1 MKTLM
6 AVVALAV
13 GMGACAA
20 LPAAEEQAQQKASGG
35 LAARVQ
41 DLHLTDAQEAKIAD
55 IRKEYGPRVR
65 EAAKNLA
72 AIAKEVEEKVQGVL
86 TAEQKTKLR
95 KAHEELKEMRAES
108 LAEEI
113 AHLGELDLTGNEVSQ
128 IAAIRKE
135 YRPKIEES
143 LNELEGLLTPDQKK
157 ARQDALQAGK
167 RGRVATEALKLTNEA
182 KEKMH
187 AVGKK
192 VGTWCHEEMGRIRD
206 VLGAGQKKQLQEV
219 KQETKEHVRDRKAYR
234 IATLK
239 DLNLTEDQKTR
250 IAAIRKE
257 FGPRVHEA
265 GNRLRASIREEV
277 EAIMAVIKG

>member
-6 AVVALAV
+6 AVVAL
-13 GMGACAA
+13 GLGACMA
-20 LPAAEEQAQQKASGG
+20 LPAAEENMGQKASGG
-35 LAARVQ
+35 LTARVQ

-72 AIAKEVEEKVQGVL
+72 TVVKEEEEKVMDVL

-95 KAHEELKEMRAES
+95 DTKEELKEMRAES

-113 AHLGELDLTGNEVSQ
+113 AHLGELDLTGNEISQ
-128 IAAIRKE
+128 IASIRKE

-143 LNELEGLLTPDQKK
+143 LTELEGLLTPDQKK

-167 RGRVATEALKLTNEA
+167 QGRVVREALKLTNEA
-182 KEKMH
+182 KEKVQ

-192 VGTWCHEEMGRIRD
+192 VGTWCREEMERIRD
-206 VLGAGQKKQLQEV
+206 VLSSGQKKQLQEV
-219 KQETKEHVRDRKAYR
+219 KEETKEHVRDRMAHR

-239 DLNLTEDQKTR
+239 ELNLTEDQKTR

-265 GNRLRASIREEV
+265 GNRLRATIREEV
-277 EAIMAVIKG
+277 EAILAVIKG